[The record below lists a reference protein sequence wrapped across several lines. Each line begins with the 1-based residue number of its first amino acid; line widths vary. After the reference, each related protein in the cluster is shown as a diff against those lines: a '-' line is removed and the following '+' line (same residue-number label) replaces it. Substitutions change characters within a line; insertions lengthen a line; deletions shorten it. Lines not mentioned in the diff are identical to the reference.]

1 VNFNHL
7 IDERSLKRK
16 CKKANS
22 ECYYIPAGNIRA
34 TQGENVHMT
43 MVCKKCGVREDIF
56 LTKKQYDTQERLI
69 KREIGNV

>member
-1 VNFNHL
+1 MNFNHL
-7 IDERSLKRK
+7 MDERSLKRK
-16 CKKANS
+16 CKEAAG

-43 MVCKKCGVREDIF
+43 MVCKKCGAREDIF